1 MFSKKDF
8 TFIVFFF
15 FVARIK
21 FIQGNLENNEMYHS
35 QILIYWQLCWRE
47 SSQEQKKEKLRIE
60 LRFKELW
67 NKSIRLF
74 RFMILIEELLVNP
87 WDSFRIFY
95 ESRFI
100 LFFLDWGICDGAFQS
115 FSELLSAFSLL
126 NFSPSFSHELQA
138 RKRCELSIQIRTL
151 SNLKYSIW

>member
-21 FIQGNLENNEMYHS
+21 FIRGNLENNEMYHS

-47 SSQEQKKEKLRIE
+47 SHHWKRKEKLRIE

-74 RFMILIEELLVNP
+74 CFTTWLKSFWWVLEILLRFFMNHVSSYFSWLGRFVMEL
-87 WDSFRIFY
+87 FRA
-95 ESRFI
+95 
-100 LFFLDWGICDGAFQS
+100 FFRVS
-115 FSELLSAFSLL
+115 K
-126 NFSPSFSHELQA
+126 NHEFL
-138 RKRCELSIQIRTL
+138 KVSQITL
-151 SNLKYSIW
+151 KKIGHNL